1 MRFCAVICC
10 LFFLSFAKAQ
20 GQQLTRIL
28 FILDAS
34 NSMNARWDGSQTRID
49 AAKELLIKT
58 VDSLNGSANLQIA
71 LRVYG
76 HQSPIT
82 ATYQDCND
90 TKLEVPFGP
99 DNFTKVR
106 NKIKTVLAKGT
117 TPIAR
122 SLEAA
127 AADFPDTNARNI
139 IILITDGLEACD
151 NDPCVIAKKLHDKG
165 VKVTPFVIG
174 LGLDISYL
182 DQFKCIG
189 SYMEAETK
197 EAFKNVLKAVVSKAV
212 INTTVQINLNNI
224 NKVPIETD
232 VTMFLYK
239 AGTKE
244 LMYTFVHTLDR
255 QGNPDTLTMD
265 PGFKYDLV
273 VNTIPKVYK
282 NNISIVKNTHNV
294 IPVDCPQGFI
304 RLRFTNATSPY
315 QVISRVYRKTDQ
327 LTLNSQLVGSTD
339 KYIVGEYQ
347 VEILTLPRIYHAVKV
362 TQSAT
367 ETIDLPAP
375 GQLNYNAQKMVA
387 AQIFVETESGNVEW
401 VCNLD
406 QVNLKGLIY
415 LQPGN
420 YRLVYRQKQLRSTNY
435 TVETK
440 FKIQSNKTTSINL

>member
-1 MRFCAVICC
+1 MRGFAVICC
-10 LFFLSFAKAQ
+10 FIFLSFTQAQ
-20 GQQLTRIL
+20 GQELTRIL

-34 NSMNARWDGSQTRID
+34 NSMNANWGGQTRIE
-49 AAKELLIKT
+49 AAKELLVKT
-58 VDSLNGSANLQIA
+58 IDSLNGSANLQIA

-99 DNFTKVR
+99 DNFMKVR
-106 NKIKTVLAKGT
+106 NKIRTIMAKGT

-127 AADFPDTNARNI
+127 ASDFPDTNARNI

-174 LGLDISYL
+174 LGLDLSYL

-189 SYMEAETK
+189 SYSEAETK
-197 EAFKNVLKAVVSKAV
+197 EAFNNVLKTVISKAL

-224 NKVPIETD
+224 NKVPNETD

-244 LMYTFVHTLDR
+244 LIYTFVHTLNR

-265 PGFKYDLV
+265 PSMKYDLV

-282 NNISIVKNTHNV
+282 NNISIVKNIHNI

-304 RLRFTNATSPY
+304 KLRFTNATSPY
-315 QVISRVYRKTDQ
+315 QVLSRVYQKTDQ
-327 LTLNSQLVGSTD
+327 KTINTQLVGSTD
-339 KYIVGEYQ
+339 KYIVGKYE
-347 VEILTLPRIYHAVKV
+347 VEILSLPRIYHTVDV

-375 GQLNYNAQKMVA
+375 GQLNYNATKMVA
-387 AQIFVETESGNVEW
+387 AQIFVVRENGTMEW

-420 YRLVYRQKQLRSTNY
+420 YRLVYRQKQLKSTTY
-435 TVETK
+435 TTEK
-440 FKIQSNKTTSINL
+440 NFKIQSNKTTSINL